1 MNFKNF
7 FNKLVLLLTLIAIAQ
22 CTSVDIKSKVE
33 PTASVENS
41 SGKSKKAAEEDLTK
55 QEKKAIHSKHGS
67 KKNLPSM
74 FL

>member
-1 MNFKNF
+1 M
-7 FNKLVLLLTLIAIAQ
+7 AQ

-55 QEKKAIHSKHGS
+55 QKKAIHSKHGS

-74 FL
+74 FLLLF

>member
-1 MNFKNF
+1 M
-7 FNKLVLLLTLIAIAQ
+7 AQ

-55 QEKKAIHSKHGS
+55 QEKAIHSKHGS